1 MTGGSHAEARSRS
14 HAKARRRYGF
24 LVLVL
29 VAALL
34 LPLFAHASTRVPIT
48 IRGKALTLETY
59 PPAGTPRGTVFMGSG
74 DVGWV
79 GLAVDL
85 AEFLQ
90 KQGYFVVGINV
101 RQYLAS
107 FTAGSD
113 HVMPADI
120 PGDLAAMAQVM
131 RDRKTFWSPVIVA
144 GVSEGAAIAVVAGSS
159 KNNHGWITGVITM
172 GLPPTAELAWRWS
185 DIGSWITKKDPNE
198 PEFEPRLY
206 IGDVS
211 PLPLYMIQSTKD
223 EYVREADYRMFESS
237 ARAPKRLVLIEA
249 SNHRFTDKLPEL
261 RAQFLAGLAWI
272 LEPK

>member
-1 MTGGSHAEARSRS
+1 V
-14 HAKARRRYGF
+14 

-29 VAALL
+29 LVLAAVL
-34 LPLFAHASTRVPIT
+34 LPMFAHASTRVPIT
-48 IRGKALTLETY
+48 IRGKTLTLETY
-59 PPAGTPRGTVFMGSG
+59 LPSTGTPRGTVFMGSG

-107 FTAGSD
+107 FTSGSS

-120 PGDLAAMAQVM
+120 AGDLAAMAQLM
-131 RDRKTFWSPVIVA
+131 RERNTFWTPVVVA

-159 KNNHGWITGVITM
+159 KGNHAWITGVITM

-185 DIGSWITKKDPNE
+185 DVGSWITKRDPNE

-206 IGDVS
+206 IADVS
-211 PLPLYMIQSTKD
+211 PLPLFMIQSTKD
-223 EYVREADYRMFESS
+223 EYVREADYRMFEST
-237 ARAPKRLVLIEA
+237 AKAPKRLVLIEA
-249 SNHRFTDKLPEL
+249 SNHRFTDRLPEL
-261 RAQFLAGLAWI
+261 RTQFLAGLAWI
-272 LEPK
+272 LDPK